1 MAPDRSE
8 VDRLVPDEGT
18 GPPAAVVG
26 VVVRVPVVVVVVVRV
41 PARIAGVA
49 AVPVPPAIVALGVD
63 AVSVVIVVARVST
76 HPEGEAGEHRPWGV
90 GAHVDSEA
98 DTGEDGAYAHRER
111 DGLGLRSGG
120 TQAHQGRGDQDRS
133 GNGTHGVLPASV
145 LQLLNAGYVPDR
157 VWACKYMTR
166 QLLASLPS
174 HMPEAVCP
182 APGTPDSAAR
192 RRQGALRPR

>member
-1 MAPDRSE
+1 M
-8 VDRLVPDEGT
+8 
-18 GPPAAVVG
+18 
-26 VVVRVPVVVVVVVRV
+26 
-41 PARIAGVA
+41 
-49 AVPVPPAIVALGVD
+49 
-63 AVSVVIVVARVST
+63 
-76 HPEGEAGEHRPWGV
+76 
-90 GAHVDSEA
+90 DSEA

-157 VWACKYMTR
+157 SWTGKYMTR
-166 QLLASLPS
+166 HLLDPPS
-174 HMPEAVCP
+174 SHVPEAVCP

-192 RRQGALRPR
+192 RRPGALKPR